1 MTTRNS
7 EMLPKP
13 YWRDMPSSAF
23 DDQTRNWIAVLPLA
37 AIEQHGPHLPVG
49 VDAFIGEG
57 LVKRCVD
64 ALPEDLPVT
73 FLPVQEICK
82 SNEHISFPGTLT
94 LDWDVV
100 IRGWI
105 NIGES
110 VARAGVRTL
119 VLITSH
125 GGNVAPMGVAARELR
140 EKLGL
145 RVITTSWGR
154 LGKWH
159 EIYQYDGPLIDIHA
173 GESETSEMLVLRPD
187 LVDLDA
193 ARDFQSDQSRLNQSA
208 RKLGYHGAS
217 ADLSWLVEDLN
228 PDGAVGDPTRA
239 DASLGERDLA
249 ETVAGFIEL
258 MRDIAA
264 QIQHE
269 GTTP

>member
-1 MTTRNS
+1 MTDRNS

-23 DDQTRNWIAVLPLA
+23 GDQAKDWIAVLPLA

-57 LVKRCVD
+57 LVTRCVD
-64 ALPEDLPVT
+64 ALPRDLPVT
-73 FLPVQEICK
+73 FLPLQEICK

-94 LDWDVV
+94 MDWDVV

-145 RVITTSWGR
+145 RVVTTSWGR
-154 LGKWH
+154 LGKWQ
-159 EIYQYDGPLIDIHA
+159 EIYQYQGPLIDIHA

-187 LVDLDA
+187 LVDMDA
-193 ARDFQSDQSRLNQSA
+193 VREFESEQSRLNESA
-208 RKLGYHGAS
+208 DKLGYHGRS

-228 PDGAVGDPTRA
+228 PAGAVGDPRRA
-239 DASLGERDLA
+239 SANLGERDLA
-249 ETVAGFIEL
+249 ETVAGFMAL
-258 MRDIAA
+258 MEDLVA
-264 QIQHE
+264 QIQHDKKA
-269 GTTP
+269 